1 MYSFPEGEGFYLNYS
16 YADESRVSYYA
27 TYGGLFFLGIFLG
40 LMFTCA
46 AALIMYYKQIS
57 EGYDDRGRFDIM
69 QKVGLSRA
77 EVRASVRAQVLT
89 VFFLPLAAAGVHVA
103 FAFPLIATLFKVLAL
118 TNVKLFLLCTLGCYA
133 AFAALYAAVYAL
145 TARTYYKIV
154 SDD

>member
-1 MYSFPEGEGFYLNYS
+1 EEGFYLNFN
-16 YADESRVSYYA
+16 YADQSRASYYA

-69 QKVGLSRA
+69 QKVGLGRD

-103 FAFPLIATLFKVLAL
+103 FAFPLISVLFKMLAL
-118 TNVKLFLLCTLGCYA
+118 TNVRLFLFCTLGCYLV
-133 AFAALYAAVYAL
+133 FAALYAAVYAL

>member
-1 MYSFPEGEGFYLNYS
+1 M
-16 YADESRVSYYA
+16 
-27 TYGGLFFLGIFLG
+27 
-40 LMFTCA
+40 
-46 AALIMYYKQIS
+46 
-57 EGYDDRGRFDIM
+57 
-69 QKVGLSRA
+69 
-77 EVRASVRAQVLT
+77 
-89 VFFLPLAAAGVHVA
+89 FFLPLAAAGVHVA